1 MLTPNFTVKLGYMRR
16 ALFSLASENALRRRN
31 AAIDPGFFR
40 AGVSVFPPGRRNPGS
55 VA

>member
-1 MLTPNFTVKLGYMRR
+1 MAPNNRRGYMRR

-31 AAIDPGFFR
+31 AAIDPVFFR
-40 AGVSVFPPGRRNPGS
+40 PGVSVFPPGRKNTGA